1 MEHVT
6 KKDSS
11 RKASKQS
18 EECLGRLR
26 NTREAKPKRA
36 TGLREFGKEEN
47 ERTRNKPVESASKT
61 VRQTNKTLNA
71 QRGRENPR
79 KKSRPLDKDR
89 AN

>member
-11 RKASKQS
+11 RKASKQI

-47 ERTRNKPVESASKT
+47 ERTRNKPNQSKAP
-61 VRQTNKTLNA
+61 VRL
-71 QRGRENPR
+71 
-79 KKSRPLDKDR
+79 
-89 AN
+89 